1 MTTTTSAQVPCQV
14 ELRAATPGDRAHLL
28 AVYGST
34 RAEELAPLGWSDE
47 QQAAFVESQFSAQD
61 SYYRAYHRTA
71 TFDVVLADGQPA
83 GRLYV
88 DRWAEEIR
96 VVDVTLLPSWRGRG
110 IGTRLLRELMG
121 ESADGHR
128 RLSVHVEVVNPAR
141 RLYERLGFR
150 VVADRGLHLLMEW
163 AGSGDDGLVA
173 HALVVRAE
181 RHDEQRD
188 LADVRVRQG
197 EDLLIDEPSVGRVEV
212 ELEGHPS
219 VPALPFVRG
228 AEPRLLAARQDEV
241 ERLAVLGAGTEH
253 LPDERGERGA
263 GHLLEHWPDTT
274 HTSDDPAMVPART
287 RVGGPT

>member
-1 MTTTTSAQVPCQV
+1 MPATSEHDECEVD
-14 ELRAATPGDRAHLL
+14 LRPIGPGDRAHLL

-61 SYYRAYHRTA
+61 AYYREYYPTA
-71 TFDVVLADGQPA
+71 TFDVVLADGWLA

-88 DRWAEEIR
+88 DRWPEEIR
-96 VVDVTLLPSWRGRG
+96 IVDVTLLPSWRGRG
-110 IGTRLLRELMG
+110 IGTRLLRQLQG
-121 ESADGHR
+121 EAAAGDR

-141 RLYERLGFR
+141 RLYERVGFR

-163 AGSGDDGLVA
+163 TGSGDDGLVA
-173 HALVVRAE
+173 HSPVVRTE

-188 LADVRVRQG
+188 LADRRMGQR
-197 EDLLIDEPSVGRVEV
+197 EDLLLDEPPIGRVEV
-212 ELEGHPS
+212 ELEGHA
-219 VPALPFVRG
+219 PALPLPVVRG
-228 AEPRLLAARQDEV
+228 PEPRLLAGRQDEV
-241 ERLAVLGAGTEH
+241 ERLAVLGASPEH

-263 GHLLEHWPDTT
+263 GHLLEHRPDTT